1 LFSSNPFT
9 QEDLMPAPITMP
21 QLGESVT
28 EGTIARWLK
37 AEGDEVE
44 KDEPLCEVD
53 TDKVSA
59 ELPSPFAGKIEK
71 LLISEGTT
79 VDVGT
84 EIALMALD
92 GAGAAADEKPS
103 DGEALTRED
112 AAAEAPTEEFP
123 VAETK
128 AQPGVEHGEKQRAVA
143 GVRSSSDGHRELE
156 SAETLR
162 LTRSS
167 PVVRRL
173 AEEYDVDIAEIP
185 GTGTGGRVTKKDIE
199 GYVEGRE
206 EEYASPGLRDKREAF
221 ATPEEEAAPARE
233 ESGAPREFEREPA
246 PEWVGAYEG
255 DRVVELSSIRRAIA
269 NRMATSKREIPH
281 AWTMVEVDVTGLV
294 ALREGVKEEF
304 ESREGVK
311 LTYLPFIVKA
321 VVESI
326 KEHPVLNSGWHGD
339 RIVLRKRTNIGV
351 AVDLEDALIV
361 PVIRDADELNTLGL
375 ARKID
380 DLVRRAR
387 SKQLSSEDVS
397 GGTFTVN
404 NPGAL
409 GSVVSVPIINH
420 PQAAI
425 LSAEAI
431 VKRPV
436 VLDDAI
442 AVRSV
447 MNLEVSFDHRILDG
461 GVALRFLN
469 AVKRR
474 LEGYGPESEIG

>member
-1 LFSSNPFT
+1 
-9 QEDLMPAPITMP
+9 M
-21 QLGESVT
+21 T

-71 LLISEGTT
+71 LLISEGDT

-92 GAGAAADEKPS
+92 GAGAAADEEPS
-103 DGEALTRED
+103 DGEASTREET
-112 AAAEAPTEEFP
+112 AVEAPTEEFP
-123 VAETK
+123 VAETE
-128 AQPGVEHGEKQRAVA
+128 AQSAAEDGEKRRAAA
-143 GVRSSSDGHRELE
+143 GAHSSGDGRGEIE

-173 AEEYDVDIAEIP
+173 AEEHDVDIAEIP
-185 GTGTGGRVTKKDIE
+185 GTGVGGRVTKKDIE
-199 GYVEGRE
+199 GYVEQQ
-206 EEYASPGLRDKREAF
+206 EYTPPGLREEREAF
-221 ATPEEEAAPARE
+221 APPEEEAAPARE
-233 ESGAPREFEREPA
+233 ERAPREFEREPA
-246 PEWVGAYEG
+246 PERVEIHEG
-255 DRVVELSSIRRAIA
+255 DRVVDLTSIRRAIA
-269 NRMATSKREIPH
+269 NRMAASKREIPH
-281 AWTMVEVDVTGLV
+281 ARTMVEVDVTGLV
-294 ALREGVKEEF
+294 ALRERIKEEF
-304 ESREGVK
+304 VEREGVK

-321 VVESI
+321 GVEGL
-326 KEHPVLNSGWHGD
+326 KEHPVLNAVWNGD
-339 RIVLRKRTNIGV
+339 RIVLRKRLNVGV

-361 PVIRDADELNTLGL
+361 PVIPDADELNILGL

-387 SKQLSSEDVS
+387 SSQLGPDDVA

-425 LSAEAI
+425 LSADAI
-431 VKRPV
+431 VRRPV
-436 VLDDAI
+436 VLNDAI
-442 AVRSV
+442 AVRSI
-447 MNLEVSFDHRILDG
+447 MNMEVSFDHRVLDG
-461 GVALRFLN
+461 GAALRFLN

-474 LEGYGPESEIG
+474 LEDYRVGSEIG

>member
-1 LFSSNPFT
+1 MATPV
-9 QEDLMPAPITMP
+9 TMP

-44 KDEPLCEVD
+44 KDEPLAEVD
-53 TDKVSA
+53 TDKVNA
-59 ELPSPFAGKIEK
+59 ELPSPMAGKIEK
-71 LLISEGTT
+71 FLVSEGAT

-84 EIALMALD
+84 EIALV
-92 GAGAAADEKPS
+92 AAAGEEDESPAAEGPPS
-103 DGEALTRED
+103 ES
-112 AAAEAPTEEFP
+112 AAGEAPTEELLATETEAQP
-123 VAETK
+123 VSEDGANQHAVAE
-128 AQPGVEHGEKQRAVA
+128 ARDGGDGRGE
-143 GVRSSSDGHRELE
+143 VRD
-156 SAETLR
+156 AETLR

-173 AEEYDVDIAEIP
+173 ADEHDVDIEEIP
-185 GTGTGGRVTKKDIE
+185 GTGIGGRVTKKDIE
-199 GYVEGRE
+199 GYIE
-206 EEYASPGLRDKREAF
+206 KR
-221 ATPEEEAAPARE
+221 EAAPATD
-233 ESGAPREFEREPA
+233 GKDAPARPEATPQPEPA
-246 PEWVGAYEG
+246 PERERVEIYEG
-255 DRVVELSSIRRAIA
+255 DQVVELTSIRRAIA
-269 NRMATSKREIPH
+269 DRMSRSKHEAPH
-281 AWTMVEVDVTGLV
+281 AWSMVEVDVTGLV
-294 ALREGVKEEF
+294 ALRESLKEEF
-304 ESREGVK
+304 AEREGIR

-321 VVESI
+321 VVEGL
-326 KEHPVLNSGWHGD
+326 KEYPVLNSVWDGD
-339 RIVLRKRTNIGV
+339 RIIVRKQINVGV

-361 PVIRDADELNTLGL
+361 PVIPDADELNTLGL

-387 SKQLSSEDVS
+387 SRQLGPDDVS

-409 GSVVSVPIINH
+409 GSVVSVPIINY

-425 LSAEAI
+425 LSAEAV

-436 VLDDAI
+436 VVDDAI
-442 AVRSV
+442 AVRSM

-461 GVALRFLN
+461 GTALRFLN

-474 LEGYGPESEIG
+474 LESYTPESELG

>member
-1 LFSSNPFT
+1 MATPV
-9 QEDLMPAPITMP
+9 TMP

-59 ELPSPFAGKIEK
+59 ELPSPFAGKVEK
-71 LLISEGTT
+71 LLISEGAT

-84 EIALMALD
+84 EIALVAVE
-92 GAGAAADEKPS
+92 GN
-103 DGEALTRED
+103 RED
-112 AAAEAPTEEFP
+112 ETSSEESPAREDMSKEAPTEEFP
-123 VAETK
+123 AAGTE
-128 AQPGVEHGEKQRAVA
+128 AQPAARNGEKQHAVA
-143 GVRSSSDGHRELE
+143 EARIEARSGGDGQGEVE
-156 SAETLR
+156 SAEALR

-173 AEEYDVDIAEIP
+173 AEEHDVDIAEIS

-199 GYVEGRE
+199 SYIEERE
-206 EEYASPGLRDKREAF
+206 EEYATPGLQEEREAF
-221 ATPEEEAAPARE
+221 APPEPEAAPTRA
-233 ESGAPREFEREPA
+233 ERVE
-246 PEWVGAYEG
+246 VYEG
-255 DRVVELSSIRRAIA
+255 DRVVELTSIRRAIA
-269 NRMATSKREIPH
+269 DRMSRSKHEAPH
-281 AWTMVEVDVTGLV
+281 AWSMVEADVTGLV
-294 ALREGVKEEF
+294 ALREKVKDEF
-304 ESREGVK
+304 AEREGVR

-321 VVESI
+321 VVEGL
-326 KEHPVLNSGWHGD
+326 KEHPVLNSVWDGD
-339 RIVLRKRTNIGV
+339 RIVLRNRTNVGV
-351 AVDLEDALIV
+351 AVDLDDALIV
-361 PVIRDADELNTLGL
+361 PVIPDADELNTLGL
-375 ARKID
+375 ARKVN

-387 SKQLSSEDVS
+387 NRQLGPDDVA

-436 VLDDAI
+436 VVDDAI
-442 AVRSV
+442 AVRSM
-447 MNLEVSFDHRILDG
+447 MNLEVSFDHRVLDG
-461 GVALRFLN
+461 GAALRFLN
-469 AVKRR
+469 AVKKR
-474 LEGYGPESEIG
+474 LEGYRVESEIG